1 MIDIFAITYNHTNV
15 IINVILIGAFI
26 LNLIFAFT
34 IIFMERRSAGSV
46 WAWLLVLVLIPIL
59 GFIIYLFIGRQ
70 IQRDH
75 IFSLNDEDKI
85 ALK

>member
-34 IIFMERRSAGSV
+34 IIFMERRSAGMDHNKKQPV
-46 WAWLLVLVLIPIL
+46 RMMDWL
-59 GFIIYLFIGRQ
+59 FC
-70 IQRDH
+70 
-75 IFSLNDEDKI
+75 
-85 ALK
+85 

>member
-46 WAWLLVLVLIPIL
+46 
-59 GFIIYLFIGRQ
+59 
-70 IQRDH
+70 
-75 IFSLNDEDKI
+75 
-85 ALK
+85 